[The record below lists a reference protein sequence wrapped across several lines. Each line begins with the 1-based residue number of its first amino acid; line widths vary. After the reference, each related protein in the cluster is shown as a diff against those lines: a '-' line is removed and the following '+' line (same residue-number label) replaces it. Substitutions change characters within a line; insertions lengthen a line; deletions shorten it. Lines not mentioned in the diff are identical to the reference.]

1 MQRDADVLIV
11 GAGPVGAAF
20 ALALARGPAGAEL
33 AITLVESQSPPV
45 LADTRTLDRRALAL
59 NERSR
64 HLLERI
70 GAWPEALA
78 RRACPYRS
86 MAVWDRASAG
96 HVSFDCAEIH
106 ESRLG
111 HIVAQPALVAAL
123 GAAVHAQPNI
133 RFLCP
138 RTLGRIERLPDGGC
152 AAELNR
158 ERIRATLLVAADGPR
173 SPLRERFGFTSRRWD
188 PGQSALVAVLRT
200 EREHGHCARQ
210 WFAPTGPLAFLP
222 LHDEDGDTRFVA
234 IVWSQEQAVAER
246 LHALPDDAL
255 CRELEIASEHA
266 LGAIS
271 LHGERALIPLGQHHA
286 DSYVMPGIVLLGDAA
301 HAIHP
306 LAGQGVNLGLADAE
320 VLADEVA
327 RAQQRGLG
335 VADAGALARYQ
346 RQRRPENLAML
357 AAMRGFKTLFGREDL
372 PSALA
377 RAAGMAFFDRAEPLK
392 RLVMRAAAG
401 MV

>member
-1 MQRDADVLIV
+1 MMHDADVLIV

-33 AITLVESQSPPV
+33 AITLVESQPPLV
-45 LADTRTLDRRALAL
+45 LADTRALDRRALAL

-64 HLLERI
+64 HLLDRI
-70 GAWPEALA
+70 GAWPEALD

-123 GAAVHAQPNI
+123 GAAVRAQPNI

-138 RTLGRIERLPDGGC
+138 QTLARIQRLPDGGC
-152 AAELNR
+152 AAELNQ
-158 ERIRATLLVAADGPR
+158 ERMRASLLVAADGPR

-188 PGQSALVAVLRT
+188 PGQMALVAVLRT

-234 IVWSQEQAVAER
+234 IVWSQEQAMADR

-286 DSYVMPGIVLLGDAA
+286 DSYVMPGIALLGDAA

-320 VLADEVA
+320 ALADEVA
-327 RAQQRGLG
+327 RARQRGLG

-346 RQRRPENLAML
+346 RRRRPENLAML

-372 PSALA
+372 SSALA
-377 RAAGMAFFDRAEPLK
+377 RAAGMAFFQRAEPLK

-401 MV
+401 MA

>member
-1 MQRDADVLIV
+1 MMRDADVLIV

-20 ALALARGPAGAEL
+20 ALALARGPAGAGL
-33 AITLVESQSPPV
+33 AITLVESQPSPV
-45 LADTRTLDRRALAL
+45 LADTRALDRRALAL

-64 HLLERI
+64 RLLERI

-78 RRACPYRS
+78 RRACPYRA
-86 MAVWDRASAG
+86 MEVWDRASAG

-111 HIVAQPALVAAL
+111 HIVAQPALIAAL
-123 GAAVHAQPNI
+123 GAAVRAQPNI

-138 RTLGRIERLPDGGC
+138 QTLARIHRLPDGGC
-152 AAELNR
+152 AAELNH
-158 ERIRATLLVAADGPR
+158 ERMRASLLVAADGPR

-188 PGQSALVAVLRT
+188 PGQMALVAVLRT

-210 WFAPTGPLAFLP
+210 WFAATGPLAFLP

-234 IVWSQEQAVAER
+234 IVWSQTQAVAER

-255 CRELEIASEHA
+255 CRELEIASEHV

-271 LHGERALIPLGQHHA
+271 LWGERALIPLGQHHA
-286 DSYVMPGIVLLGDAA
+286 DSYVMPGIALLGDAA

-320 VLADEVA
+320 VLAEEVA
-327 RAQQRGLG
+327 RALQRGLG

-346 RQRRPENLAML
+346 RRRRPENLAML

-372 PSALA
+372 PSALV

-401 MV
+401 TV